1 MTGVGGAAILV
12 RSMPGVARTASLPR
26 ASRKQ
31 HSRRYRIKVAVPDEA
46 DLARV
51 LGVRFRD
58 PKRLT
63 EALTHRSYLHDHP
76 GTAGEANERL
86 EFLGD
91 AILQFVV
98 AEMLCTRFPLAPEG
112 ELTALRALLVSTA
125 ALADVAERLGLDRFI
140 RASGGEGSLAGR
152 GRPRI
157 LAGTVEA
164 IIAAVHLD
172 GGIRT
177 ARAVVMR
184 LLRPRLDA
192 AANDLHTANVKG
204 RLQEHVQA
212 ESGETPRY
220 VIVSRDGPVHA
231 ERFRVEVRATDRVLG
246 EGEGTGKRAAEH
258 AAARDALA
266 RLIPA
271 GPPSP
276 VRVVSARPRSRA
288 RTPMSTMST
297 THVLE
302 AMPAPADG
310 DVASDVRAACVPAP
324 HVTAIV
330 PLDEPTLEVPL
341 FPRSDGGLGGIRLH
355 SAPALESVT
364 CGSDATPAPDD
375 AGGIGRDGG

>member
-1 MTGVGGAAILV
+1 MLF
-12 RSMPGVARTASLPR
+12 RS
-26 ASRKQ
+26 
-31 HSRRYRIKVAVPDEA
+31 
-46 DLARV
+46 
-51 LGVRFRD
+51 
-58 PKRLT
+58 
-63 EALTHRSYLHDHP
+63 DHP

-98 AEMLCTRFPLAPEG
+98 AEMLCTRFALAPEG

-172 GGIRT
+172 RGIRT
-177 ARAVVMR
+177 ARAVTVR

-231 ERFRVEVRATDRVLG
+231 ERFRVEVRASDRVLG

-271 GPPSP
+271 GAPSP
-276 VRVVSARPRSRA
+276 ERRTRSSVSAAQRPRA
-288 RTPMSTMST
+288 QSTRVRSAD
-297 THVLE
+297 LPS
-302 AMPAPADG
+302 PASPASPSMG
-310 DVASDVRAACVPAP
+310 
-324 HVTAIV
+324 V
-330 PLDEPTLEVPL
+330 PLRLSGSRPLEDGPTSSPYEYSTPNTRSGGPDASAARCPRTRPTLPPARPDQS
-341 FPRSDGGLGGIRLH
+341 PRS
-355 SAPALESVT
+355 VT
-364 CGSDATPAPDD
+364 DAEP
-375 AGGIGRDGG
+375 